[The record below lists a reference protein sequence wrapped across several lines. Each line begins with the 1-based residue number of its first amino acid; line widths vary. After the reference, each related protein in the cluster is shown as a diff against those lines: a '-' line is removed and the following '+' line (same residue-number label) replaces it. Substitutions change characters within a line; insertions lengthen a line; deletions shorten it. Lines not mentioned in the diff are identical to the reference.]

1 VVDKAAAGPATAAPP
16 HSEVSAKLKRQ
27 IFTAECRQRI
37 LAEADHGPGGEAL
50 MTGVS
55 EP

>member
-1 VVDKAAAGPATAAPP
+1 
-16 HSEVSAKLKRQ
+16 VSTKLKRR
-27 IFTAECRQRI
+27 IFTTECRQRI